1 MFELSIHLVSARQHK
16 KLAIG
21 CKRPIAG
28 FFVYGKLNFYAALSG
43 SETTSHSA
51 IVKGSISMHSDGS
64 KQPDKSHA
72 TVSFITVRALLGRVD
87 TKPNFRHICFS
98 PHISCIITVSIP

>member
-1 MFELSIHLVSARQHK
+1 MGNRTL
-16 KLAIG
+16 
-21 CKRPIAG
+21 
-28 FFVYGKLNFYAALSG
+28 YAALNE

-51 IVKGSISMHSDGS
+51 IVKGSISMHSDES